1 MIWRVFRRIV
11 CLSVENNAY
20 LCKIVTNEN
29 EVKTMNFEREK
40 IEEFAGLIE
49 RAENIV
55 LLGHFNPDGDAIGS
69 TLGLYHYL
77 ESMGKKSCIIY
88 PNECPIAPLVYLEGI
103 DYMIYTNGEKAA
115 RYRIKHADLV
125 ICADF
130 ATLSRTSPPIQEC
143 IAGLD
148 CPKITI
154 DHHENPDPTDLLF
167 SDIEASST
175 CELVY
180 KILSACNEKHITLSC
195 ATALYMGI
203 CTDTGSFSHSC
214 SRRDVFDVAAA
225 LVEKGVDVAAIK
237 RQVVDLSTENRLR
250 LLGYVLKDKLKVFP
264 EKGAAYMAVS
274 RKELKQYGFQKGDLE
289 GVVNYA
295 LRIEGIRF
303 AALISERQDKIR
315 MSFRSLSPTVDVNK
329 YASRYWNGG
338 GHIMAAG
345 GYSLLGLDLTCQM
358 LEQHIEKRR
367 YEKC

>member
-1 MIWRVFRRIV
+1 
-11 CLSVENNAY
+11 
-20 LCKIVTNEN
+20 
-29 EVKTMNFEREK
+29 MNFEKEK
-40 IEEFAGLIE
+40 TDAFGKLIE
-49 RAENIV
+49 QAEDIV

-77 ESMGKKSCIIY
+77 ADMGKKVCIIY
-88 PNECPIAPLVYLEGI
+88 PNECPSVMMIYLEGI
-103 DYMIYTNGEKAA
+103 DYIIFSNGEKAA
-115 RYRIKHADLV
+115 RYRIKHADLL

-130 ATLSRTSPPIQEC
+130 ATYSRTCEQMEEYIN
-143 IAGLD
+143 GND
-148 CPKITI
+148 CPKIMI
-154 DHHENPDPTDLLF
+154 DHHENPEHNGLLF
-167 SDIEASST
+167 SDPAASST

-180 KILSACNEKHITLSC
+180 KILSSYDKTHITLSC

-214 SRRDVFDVAAA
+214 SRRDVFDVAAC
-225 LVEKGVDVAAIK
+225 LVEMGVDVAAIK

-250 LLGYVLKDKLKVFP
+250 LLGYMLKDKLKVFP

-274 RKELKQYGFQKGDLE
+274 RKELKQYEFQKGDLE

-295 LRIEGIRF
+295 LKIDGIRF

-315 MSFRSLSPTVDVNK
+315 MSFRSLSPKVDVNK
-329 YASRYWNGG
+329 YAARYWNGG

-345 GYSLLGLDLTCQM
+345 GTSLLGLDLTCQI
-358 LEQHIEKRR
+358 LEQHIEKRL